1 VAVFEQ
7 AAQPA
12 SEAKP
17 VRRLRIAQ
25 VVTKFTAGAGGIT
38 LRGAL
43 TLDHERYASTIL
55 AAGGGWFGDAAR
67 CAGIDVIELRHMSPD
82 VDFREDVR
90 GLRELTVRLGE
101 GGFDLVHTHSA
112 KAGALGRVAARRVGV
127 PLVVHSFH
135 GFPFHEFQSP
145 LRRRAYLA
153 LERKLA
159 AITDYFVT
167 DGTVVAAEAVRLG
180 LAPPERVRAIAS
192 PVDDGIPR
200 VSPAT
205 RAEARL
211 LLGVPATAKL
221 VGTVARLD
229 AQKAPLD
236 MVQAFAALASTDVYM
251 VWIGDGELRGRT
263 EALIERRG
271 LGDRF
276 LLLGK
281 RPDVPRLLP
290 GLDVFAMS
298 SLYEGLPCSVV
309 EAMTCGVP
317 VVATA
322 VNSVPE
328 IVVPGRTGLLARPG
342 DPASLSRALRHAL
355 DHPEEAARWA
365 RAARAHIGDGFRPEV
380 LGRDLAECY
389 ESVVELAGPRSEA
402 RVA

>member
-1 VAVFEQ
+1 VALFEQ
-7 AAQPA
+7 TAQPSSA
-12 SEAKP
+12 PNAA
-17 VRRLRIAQ
+17 RRLRVAQ

-43 TLDHERYASTIL
+43 ALDPERYTSTIL
-55 AAGGGWFGDAAR
+55 AAGQGWFGEAAR
-67 CAGIDVIELRHMSPD
+67 RAGIEVIELRHMSPD
-82 VDFREDVR
+82 LDLREDVR
-90 GLRELTVRLGE
+90 GLRELTARLAAGR
-101 GGFDLVHTHSA
+101 FDLVHTHSA
-112 KAGALGRVAARRVGV
+112 KAGALGRVAARRAGV

-145 LRRRAYLA
+145 IRRRAYLA
-153 LERKLA
+153 VERKLA
-159 AITDYFVT
+159 GITDYFLT
-167 DGTVVAAEAVRLG
+167 DGTVVAAEAVRLR

-200 VSPAT
+200 VTPAT

-229 AQKAPLD
+229 TQKAPLD
-236 MVQAFAALASTDVYM
+236 MVEAFAALRSDDVYM
-251 VWIGDGELRGRT
+251 AWIGDGELRSAA

-271 LGDRF
+271 LGGRF
-276 LLLGK
+276 LLLGN

-355 DHPEEAARWA
+355 DHPAEAARWA
-365 RAARAHIGDGFRPEV
+365 RAAHAHIGEGFRPEV
-380 LGRDLAECY
+380 LGRDLSECY
-389 ESVVELAGPRSEA
+389 ESAVELGGRRPEA
-402 RVA
+402 RAV